1 MDGLFSIIA
10 GAFSGVWGLVAGLF
24 SPAPDPADFVEFSAQ
39 PIQQQIEEPAPRNI
53 QPGAADDAT
62 PETRAYVE
70 DKKQKNLVDI
80 TTTATPKEKD
90 DGDGD
95 AITVLRE

>member
-1 MDGLFSIIA
+1 MDGILAIIA
-10 GAFSGVWGLVAGLF
+10 GAVSGVWGLVSGLF
-24 SPAPDPADFVEFSAQ
+24 SPAPAPEDFVQFTAQ
-39 PIQQQIEEPAPRNI
+39 PVIEEPAPRNI

-62 PETRAYVE
+62 PENKAYVE
-70 DKKQKNLVDI
+70 DKKAKNLVDL

-95 AITVLRE
+95 AVTVLRE